1 MFFDLLF
8 ARFVEKAVANSNS
21 LTQNG
26 LTFNRKR
33 LAEALAALRRP
44 AAEWTCRLA
53 PRRV

>member
-8 ARFVEKAVANSNS
+8 ARFVEKAVANS